1 MFMRV
6 IQSTASNKD
15 KQEYLEMFYPKI
27 IKQLSSFQDAPIEL
41 LVECLAA
48 LNLLTEQDFHSILL
62 LPRQAQVIK
71 CAQALLSFRKRV
83 VRKFARVVINSW
95 A

>member
-1 MFMRV
+1 M
-6 IQSTASNKD
+6 
-15 KQEYLEMFYPKI
+15 
-27 IKQLSSFQDAPIEL
+27 EL

-48 LNLLTEQDFHSILL
+48 LNMLTEQDFPSILL
-62 LPRQAQVIK
+62 LPRQAQVMK
-71 CAQALLSFRKRV
+71 CAHVLLNFRKRV

>member
-1 MFMRV
+1 MRV
-6 IQSTASNKD
+6 IQSTASNED
-15 KQEYLEMFYPKI
+15 KQEYLEMLFQKI
-27 IKQLSSFQDAPIEL
+27 IEQLSSFQDAPIDL

-48 LNLLTEQDFHSILL
+48 LNLLTEQDFPSILL
-62 LPRQAQVIK
+62 LPRQAQVMK
-71 CAQALLSFRKRV
+71 CAQALLIFRKKV

>member
-1 MFMRV
+1 MRV

-62 LPRQAQVIK
+62 VPKQAQVIK